1 MKERK
6 KEYKRSSL
14 QFFNKKGEVD
24 RCQLEDHLEVLR
36 SERTKKGRVRAV
48 QGILSKLRKH
58 NN

>member
-24 RCQLEDHLEVLR
+24 RCQLEDLEIFR

-48 QGILSKLRKH
+48 QGILSKLRGQ